1 MFICSEVAV
10 ANLVKE
16 SLVDLERRNADLQA
30 EMTTLQ
36 SLLNESVQVGAPNSC
51 SHFGRQKIK
60 TYPNIIHLN
69 SQETSTSK
77 TKYEH
82 EIARIKA
89 VLGQLQ
95 SENRELKFSQANSSS
110 LDNSGAGG
118 GGVGDKGDKDAF
130 NAFSDAT
137 KSLSRKMK
145 TNFTSAVTNLVP
157 IKSPTTED
165 LHALAASEAAVG
177 LANNI
182 FLFLLFQ
189 LFNNES
195 EF

>member
-1 MFICSEVAV
+1 M
-10 ANLVKE
+10 
-16 SLVDLERRNADLQA
+16 
-30 EMTTLQ
+30 
-36 SLLNESVQVGAPNSC
+36 
-51 SHFGRQKIK
+51 
-60 TYPNIIHLN
+60 N

-165 LHALAASEAAVG
+165 LHALAASSEAALG
-177 LANNI
+177 LANDI
-182 FLFLLFQ
+182 FLFLLFRVEDNFG
-189 LFNNES
+189 LKVKLTTTFF
-195 EF
+195 EFCNPLDLSS

>member
-1 MFICSEVAV
+1 M
-10 ANLVKE
+10 
-16 SLVDLERRNADLQA
+16 
-30 EMTTLQ
+30 
-36 SLLNESVQVGAPNSC
+36 
-51 SHFGRQKIK
+51 
-60 TYPNIIHLN
+60 
-69 SQETSTSK
+69 
-77 TKYEH
+77 
-82 EIARIKA
+82 
-89 VLGQLQ
+89 
-95 SENRELKFSQANSSS
+95 
-110 LDNSGAGG
+110 
-118 GGVGDKGDKDAF
+118 GDKGDKDAF

-165 LHALAASEAAVG
+165 LHALAAGEAAVG
-177 LANNI
+177 LANNT

>member
-1 MFICSEVAV
+1 MNC
-10 ANLVKE
+10 
-16 SLVDLERRNADLQA
+16 
-30 EMTTLQ
+30 
-36 SLLNESVQVGAPNSC
+36 
-51 SHFGRQKIK
+51 
-60 TYPNIIHLN
+60 
-69 SQETSTSK
+69 QETSTSK

-110 LDNSGAGG
+110 LDNGGAGG
-118 GGVGDKGDKDAF
+118 GGAVGDKDAF

-157 IKSPTTED
+157 IKSPTSED

-182 FLFLLFQ
+182 FFPCCFLLRICNFVSINCFEIGNP
-189 LFNNES
+189 LDLGS
-195 EF
+195 

>member
-1 MFICSEVAV
+1 M
-10 ANLVKE
+10 
-16 SLVDLERRNADLQA
+16 
-30 EMTTLQ
+30 
-36 SLLNESVQVGAPNSC
+36 
-51 SHFGRQKIK
+51 
-60 TYPNIIHLN
+60 
-69 SQETSTSK
+69 
-77 TKYEH
+77 
-82 EIARIKA
+82 
-89 VLGQLQ
+89 
-95 SENRELKFSQANSSS
+95 
-110 LDNSGAGG
+110 
-118 GGVGDKGDKDAF
+118 GDKGDKDAF

-165 LHALAASEAAVG
+165 LHALAVSEAAVG

-189 LFNNES
+189 LFNNGS